1 MSKKRGKNKN
11 TNTNTI
17 RRRRNKNSIQKS
29 RGKHR
34 RKTVKYLGGGPKI
47 SFPYVYYPVL
57 KAVLDKN
64 PVLNQYIQWR
74 ECLCIER
81 TNGTS
86 NADITAKCG
95 DPAVAPI
102 HLQPIHMLSDDNAV
116 LILVMKYDS
125 MMRMTRDPGRLNNAD
140 VLRAE
145 ILGHCIVKLAG
156 NKACIYNVCG
166 HAREGYGK
174 ILFNSVMQFIKD
186 RAPTAKITECWLYID
201 LINVLFN
208 KVAYIYVS
216 AGFGGGKIT
225 NIDPLNNNTLDHSI
239 MTLRLQQIDIVN
251 ELSTR
256 IELAKVLQIKTQF
269 EDCLKTNNNYS
280 TFNFKFDKNCIMH
293 LRLLPFS
300 ATKMI
305 DGNIMRTFEAVDDT
319 PGVSNM
325 RELAGVFNIYNVDM
339 STNVVNSVYTLSLTT
354 LAEDDSIEYT
364 LGPDENKLTVI
375 VPIGSYTF
383 HTHPIQGY
391 YENHVILLTPSN
403 MDFFVFFQR
412 LFITPEVDSNFIIPQ
427 FHAVV
432 TVEGIYII
440 SLDKQVIEQIDDVI
454 LHKKAI
460 FETVIPQLEYPIPN
474 RYFNWN
480 NFDSLPEDAVTTAL
494 DTYKE
499 WFKAKN
505 IVKFNDISFPL
516 FKLDI
521 IRWNDLTV
529 GRIMEINCPLI
540 FATPYVDTED
550 YIRTTPTVSVNE
562 ILYTSKNGLKTI
574 HL

>member
-1 MSKKRGKNKN
+1 MNKTRGKNKN
-11 TNTNTI
+11 KNTI
-17 RRRRNKNSIQKS
+17 RHRRNKNSIQKS

-34 RKTVKYLGGGPKI
+34 RKTMKYLGGGPKI
-47 SFPYVYYPVL
+47 SFPYVYYLVT

-81 TNGTS
+81 THGTS

-95 DPAVAPI
+95 EPSIAPI
-102 HLQPIHMLSDDNAV
+102 HLPPNNMLLSDDNAV

-125 MMRMTRDPGRLNNAD
+125 MMRMTGDPGRLNNAD
-140 VLRAE
+140 VLRAD
-145 ILGHCIVKLAG
+145 ILGHCIVKVAG

-166 HAREGYGK
+166 HGREGYGK

-186 RAPTAKITECWLYID
+186 KALIAKITECWLYID

-225 NIDPLNNNTLDHSI
+225 NIDPLNNNILDHSI
-239 MTLRLQQIDIVN
+239 MTLRLQQLDIVN
-251 ELSTR
+251 ELSTH
-256 IELAKVLQIKTQF
+256 IELAKVIQIKTQF

-280 TFNFKFDKNCIMH
+280 TFNFKFDKICIMH

-305 DGNIMRTFEAVDDT
+305 DGNIRRTIEAVDRT
-319 PGVSNM
+319 PGVSNI
-325 RELAGVFNIYNVDM
+325 RELSGKFIIYNVAM
-339 STNVVNSVYTLSLTT
+339 STNVANSVYTLSLTT
-354 LAEDDSIEYT
+354 LAEDASIEYT
-364 LGPDENKLTVI
+364 IGPDENKMSVI
-375 VPIGSYTF
+375 IPISSYTF

-391 YENHVILLTPSN
+391 YERNVILMTPSDV
-403 MDFFVFFQR
+403 DFFVFFQQM
-412 LFITPEVDSNFIIPQ
+412 FIAPSVNSNFIIPQ
-427 FHAVV
+427 FHMVA
-432 TVEGIYII
+432 TVEGVYII
-440 SLDKQVIEQIDDVI
+440 SLDKQVIEKIDDVI
-454 LHKKAI
+454 LHKKSI
-460 FETVIPQLEYPIPN
+460 IGMMIPSLDYPISN
-474 RYFNWN
+474 RYFNWD

-505 IVKFNDISFPL
+505 IVIFGGISFPL
-516 FKLDI
+516 FKLDT
-521 IRWNDLTV
+521 IRWNDLTAD
-529 GRIMEINCPLI
+529 RIMEINCPLI
-540 FATPYVDTED
+540 YATPYVDTED
-550 YIRTTPTVSVNE
+550 YINTTPTVLVNTN
-562 ILYTSKNGLKTI
+562 LYTSKNVLKTI